1 MSFAHL
7 PNRDALSLQSFQH
20 ISPIY
25 PPTRISPPPLI
36 HSVVK
41 WRQSNKVA
49 VRTQVTPLAAA
60 SGNGCLGALLVHYGY
75 TSTVV
80 TGEVRRPQTLQ
91 LRARVVIDL
100 GQVAAGEG

>member
-1 MSFAHL
+1 MRFPS
-7 PNRDALSLQSFQH
+7 NRSS
-20 ISPIY
+20 ISPLPTH
-25 PPTRISPPPLI
+25 PPESHLPLI
-36 HSVVK
+36 HSVVQ

-100 GQVAAGEG
+100 GQVAAGEGQGEGEEEM